1 MATIAFSRDYFEA
14 ALGNTGASYQHLGLV
29 DGEHT
34 YLVDTAHPRIKI
46 FVRSSIRS
54 DGYAADAG
62 QDSIRL
68 MLASKAPFQT
78 DWHFA
83 GRGPDAYTQRTRG
96 WERRLSQK
104 LAQVKSRAN
113 QVQLE
118 LVPHERVWF
127 SKQTGRPYGKVGDT
141 FRWLDVEEPQLI
153 VKESTMPRTND
164 RITKAT
170 ITDFPHT
177 ATDGTAYT
185 ITYERD
191 WTWVFFGDKPAE
203 QVRRTIGQVLAFRWS
218 KRRSGWYA
226 QRQVAEADIHSAIGQ
241 PVQQAAA

>member
-1 MATIAFSRDYFEA
+1 MATIAFSRSHFEG
-14 ALGNTGASYQHLGLV
+14 ALGNAGATFAHLGLV

-34 YLVDTAHPRIKI
+34 YLVDTAHPHIKI
-46 FVRSSIRS
+46 FIRSSVRS

-62 QDSIRL
+62 EDSIRL

-104 LAQVKSRAN
+104 LAQVKTRAN
-113 QVQLE
+113 QVRLD

-127 SKQTGRPYGKVGDT
+127 SKQTGRPYGKVGDS
-141 FRWLDVEEPQLI
+141 FRWLDVEEPQL
-153 VKESTMPRTND
+153 VQEGNMPRTNED
-164 RITKAT
+164 RTTKAT

-177 ATDGTAYT
+177 ATDGTAYA
-185 ITYERD
+185 IAYERD
-191 WTWVFFGDKPAE
+191 WTWVFFSDKPE
-203 QVRRTIGQVLAFRWS
+203 EETRRRLWQDMEFHWS
-218 KRRSGWYA
+218 RSRKGWYA
-226 QRQVAEADIHSAIGQ
+226 QRQVADADIHAAIGK
-241 PVQQAAA
+241 VQQAAA